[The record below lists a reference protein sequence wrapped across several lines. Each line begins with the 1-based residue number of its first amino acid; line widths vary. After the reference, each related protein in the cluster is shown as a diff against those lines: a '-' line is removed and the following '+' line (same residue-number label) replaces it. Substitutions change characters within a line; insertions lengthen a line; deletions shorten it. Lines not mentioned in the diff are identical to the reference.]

1 MAADGEYPF
10 TLTEDEWRSKLSA
23 LEYSVLRRGGTEPP
37 GRGEYCKFFPK
48 GGHFACKACEAPLY
62 SSDSKFH
69 DSGWD
74 AYSKCYWTEG
84 RPHVL
89 VRQGQEVACNNCG
102 SHLGHVFK
110 CREGGTGERQ

>member
-1 MAADGEYPF
+1 MPPWISKIRCLD
-10 TLTEDEWRSKLSA
+10 LTRQSA
-23 LEYSVLRRGGTEPP
+23 LPRR
-37 GRGEYCKFFPK
+37 KQ
-48 GGHFACKACEAPLY
+48 ACEAPLY
-62 SSDSKFH
+62 SSDSKFQ
-69 DSGWD
+69 DRGWD